1 MAEKRM
7 FSNKITQSDPFLAM
21 PASSQNLY
29 FHLNMD
35 ADDEGF
41 INRPKSI
48 MRMIGSTEDDMN
60 LLILKKFVIPF
71 NVENDSGI
79 NEVIL
84 VVKHWFIH
92 NTLRKDRM
100 KLTNHLEQRNL
111 LTQNKNGSYSLLNS
125 GDMNNVRQVSVK
137 CPPSVVENRVVESS
151 VVENSVLEE
160 DPVPYLEIIQYL
172 NLKTGKEYKNAKGH
186 QAHIKARWNDG
197 YRIEDFKKVID
208 NKVHSWKD
216 DPMAEGWLRPRTLFG
231 PKFDDYLNERII
243 TNSPSVKNGSIRSE
257 VVMHA

>member
-1 MAEKRM
+1 MAGKRM

-71 NVENDSGI
+71 NVENDNGI

-100 KLTNHLEQRNL
+100 KLEWQHLYRQI
-111 LTQNKNGSYSLLNS
+111 
-125 GDMNNVRQVSVK
+125 NNRMFG
-137 CPPSVVENRVVESS
+137 VV
-151 VVENSVLEE
+151 
-160 DPVPYLEIIQYL
+160 II
-172 NLKTGKEYKNAKGH
+172 K
-186 QAHIKARWNDG
+186 
-197 YRIEDFKKVID
+197 
-208 NKVHSWKD
+208 
-216 DPMAEGWLRPRTLFG
+216 
-231 PKFDDYLNERII
+231 
-243 TNSPSVKNGSIRSE
+243 
-257 VVMHA
+257 